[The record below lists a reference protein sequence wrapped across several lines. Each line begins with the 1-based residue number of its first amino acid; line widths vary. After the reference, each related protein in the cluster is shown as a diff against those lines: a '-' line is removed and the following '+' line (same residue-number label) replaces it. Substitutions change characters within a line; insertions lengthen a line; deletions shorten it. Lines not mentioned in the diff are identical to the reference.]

1 MALRNIR
8 VDEDPILRK
17 KARNIDEITDRI
29 HTLQM
34 DMLETM
40 YHSEGVGLAA
50 NQVGILRRIIVI
62 DVGEGPI
69 TMINPVLIDEEGCQ
83 KGLEGCLSLP
93 EVTGKV
99 TRPEKVKVEYM
110 DMEGET
116 QVLEG
121 EGLLAIAVCHEI
133 DHLNGILFT
142 DRVEEDDEEEEDDE
156 DFEETAIF
164 EEVEE

>member
-69 TMINPVLIDEEGCQ
+69 TMINPVMIDEEGCQ

-142 DRVEEDDEEEEDDE
+142 DRVEEDDEEEDDE